1 MITHDFIRGR
11 ISHFRI
17 NKLRK
22 KLLNDYITQ
31 QEKKDK
37 LLDLYKDFHY
47 GDHDAETDYDILKQI
62 KALEKEL
69 K

>member
-17 NKLRK
+17 NKLRR

-31 QEKKDK
+31 QEKVSK
-37 LLDLYKDFHY
+37 LLDLYKEIRLYHID
-47 GDHDAETDYDILKQI
+47 DIEYSILNRNIQ
-62 KALEKEL
+62 ALEEEL